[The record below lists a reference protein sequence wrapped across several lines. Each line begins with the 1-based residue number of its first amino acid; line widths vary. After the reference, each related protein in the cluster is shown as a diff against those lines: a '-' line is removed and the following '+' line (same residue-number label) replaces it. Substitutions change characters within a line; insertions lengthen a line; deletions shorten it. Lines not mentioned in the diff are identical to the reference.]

1 MFVFKTGTEYHIFF
15 ADFLVRLTGSSFA
28 FEGTIEVMYYGVWG
42 GMLGRGNV
50 DINVGHVVCRQLGY
64 SGADEIFQYPAFG
77 LMKGPLWIWRI
88 HCNGSE
94 KNISD
99 CTMTT
104 WDNITHV
111 WDHRRY
117 QSPHYAASVL
127 CREANSSPSKSK

>member
-1 MFVFKTGTEYHIFF
+1 MFVFETGAEYLIFF
-15 ADFLVRLTGSSFA
+15 ADFHVRLTGSSFA
-28 FEGTIEVMYYGVWG
+28 FAGTIELMYYGVWG
-42 GMLGRGNV
+42 GILGGGNV

-64 SGADEIFQYPAFG
+64 PGAHEIFQFPAFG

-94 KNISD
+94 TNISD

-111 WDHRRY
+111 WYHSHY
-117 QSPHYAASVL
+117 QIPSWAASVL
-127 CREANSSPSKSK
+127 CREANSRPSKSK